1 MDVVVSDG
9 ISLTTAPR
17 PAQYFA
23 LGKLPYNTGK
33 SSKTSDDFL
42 SPSEA
47 QKDIEYWRDNFMVGP
62 KVAHTTNAIFGVL
75 RKLKHD
81 QRQEMTGAE
90 VNSLLAI
97 AEKGPTSRKI
107 G

>member
-1 MDVVVSDG
+1 
-9 ISLTTAPR
+9 
-17 PAQYFA
+17 
-23 LGKLPYNTGK
+23 
-33 SSKTSDDFL
+33 
-42 SPSEA
+42 
-47 QKDIEYWRDNFMVGP
+47 MVGP